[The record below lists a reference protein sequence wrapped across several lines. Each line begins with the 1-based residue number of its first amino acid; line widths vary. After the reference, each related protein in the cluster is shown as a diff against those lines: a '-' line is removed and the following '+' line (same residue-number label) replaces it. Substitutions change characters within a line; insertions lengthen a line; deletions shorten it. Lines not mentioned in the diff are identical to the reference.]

1 MGKKQQKQ
9 NKKQAKKQK
18 RKPKQK
24 QNATAELDVANM
36 QPNGEADGETEEA
49 LGGVA
54 GPEGTGT
61 VVQVEGGSSGAFEN
75 PLAQDE
81 SAKKKGKKGKQ
92 GKTNGKT
99 KGKGSKGN
107 SEPKGGTQNPM

>member
-1 MGKKQQKQ
+1 
-9 NKKQAKKQK
+9 
-18 RKPKQK
+18 
-24 QNATAELDVANM
+24 M
-36 QPNGEADGETEEA
+36 QPDGEADGETEE
-49 LGGVA
+49 GGVA

-92 GKTNGKT
+92 GKTNGK
-99 KGKGSKGN
+99 GKGSKGN
-107 SEPKGGTQNPM
+107 SEPKGGSQNPTVCLVR